1 MSRSDPHP
9 SSTAEPPRRSPLRA
23 PTRSEP
29 DSDPEN
35 ADADVPAAGSAVAR
49 PRKSLSTQFAAAIR
63 WLHIYIS
70 LLGFTALTF
79 FAVTGVTLNH
89 PSWFGVDDQRVTEYT
104 GELRTEWMGA
114 GLASDASEPDPIAT
128 ADASD
133 PVTSSLVAKL
143 EIVEHLRSAHGIR
156 GAVSE
161 FRIDEAELLVLFKG
175 PGYAADSVI
184 DRKTGSYTITETVMG
199 AVAVIN
205 DLHKGRDSGPAWS
218 LLIDVTAVLMVLVS
232 ITGIILI
239 FYLRRRR
246 FSGIVTAVVGTILVA
261 IVFVLW
267 VP

>member
-1 MSRSDPHP
+1 MR
-9 SSTAEPPRRSPLRA
+9 PRR
-23 PTRSEP
+23 
-29 DSDPEN
+29 
-35 ADADVPAAGSAVAR
+35 
-49 PRKSLSTQFAAAIR
+49 SLSTQFAAAVR

-89 PSWFGVDDQRVTEYT
+89 PSWFGVDDQRVTEYA

-114 GLASDASEPDPIAT
+114 ASAPGSDSNEPDQT
-128 ADASD
+128 APDDAA
-133 PVTSSLVAKL
+133 SSAASNPVAKL

-161 FRIDEAELLVLFKG
+161 FRIDDAELLVLFKG

-184 DRKTGSYTITETVMG
+184 HRKTGSYTITETVMG

-205 DLHKGRDSGPAWS
+205 DLHKGRDSGAAWS

-246 FSGIVTAVVGTILVA
+246 FSGIVTAVVGTIVVA

>member
-1 MSRSDPHP
+1 MPARSEPVYEGVDDSQPE
-9 SSTAEPPRRSPLRA
+9 SASAGSTLIRPRRSF
-23 PTRSEP
+23 
-29 DSDPEN
+29 
-35 ADADVPAAGSAVAR
+35 
-49 PRKSLSTQFAAAIR
+49 STQFAAAIR

-79 FAVTGVTLNH
+79 FAVTGITLNH
-89 PSWFGVDDQRVTEYT
+89 PTWFGGDSQHVREYE
-104 GELRTEWMGA
+104 GELRSEWMGTS
-114 GLASDASEPDPIAT
+114 G
-128 ADASD
+128 
-133 PVTSSLVAKL
+133 TSSTSGESGSRDHAQAPAPTAEPPVARF

-161 FRIDEAELLVLFKG
+161 FRVDEQELLVLFKG
-175 PGYAADSVI
+175 PGYAADTMI
-184 DRKTGSYTITETVMG
+184 DRQTGKYMVAETVMG

-218 LLIDVTAVLMVLVS
+218 VLIDVSALVTVLVS

-246 FSGIVTAVVGTILVA
+246 LSGIVTAVVGTILVGL
-261 IVFVLW
+261 VFVLW

>member
-1 MSRSDPHP
+1 VR
-9 SSTAEPPRRSPLRA
+9 PRR
-23 PTRSEP
+23 
-29 DSDPEN
+29 
-35 ADADVPAAGSAVAR
+35 
-49 PRKSLSTQFAAAIR
+49 SLSTQFAAAVR

-104 GELRTEWMGA
+104 GELRTEWMGPA
-114 GLASDASEPDPIAT
+114 APASDANEPAPTAP
-128 ADASD
+128 ADAAIS
-133 PVTSSLVAKL
+133 TSSDHVAKL
-143 EIVEHLRSAHGIR
+143 EIVEHLRNAHGIR

-161 FRIDEAELLVLFKG
+161 FRIDDAELLVLFKG

-261 IVFVLW
+261 VVFALW